1 MKKNKIIF
9 SLLFLVTIGC
19 ADLDTQNLN
28 RADIERVLANP
39 DDYVGVVE
47 GQYNVLWHATQ
58 HWSSANGLAFG
69 TVADAVTSSW
79 GNFGMNDMSSEPRV
93 AINNQQTYS
102 YAYVIES
109 SYEDNYSVI
118 GAVNDVLRLM
128 DADPE
133 IVVMQELV
141 DVTIKTK
148 AQALY
153 LQGVAY
159 ANLALTYDKAK
170 FVDETVDLADVAAL
184 DFSAYGDL
192 MTSALS
198 KLELAITTANS
209 APDFTVTGY
218 NGITISRDDFV
229 RLMRTLQAKFM
240 IYVARTEAENT
251 ATNWSDVLSK
261 ANAGI
266 TSDFAPIG
274 DANSWWDAYK
284 YYGTE
289 EGWGRVDMRVINA
302 MDPSQPSRFPTD
314 NSHPLPPAS
323 GDNRLDSDM
332 TYFTS
337 IPFRANR
344 GLYHYSHYQHSRYDY
359 HYSSG
364 GSGAMPHTTVA
375 ESDLIKAEALVR
387 TSGDKDLAA
396 ALINNTR
403 VTRGG
408 LSAVNGTDSDAVLL
422 TAILHERYVELF
434 VTMGGIPFYDRRR
447 TADDDGSFKPY
458 SGLQPLS
465 FRQMPIP
472 AKELN
477 ILGEE
482 VYTFGGADN

>member
-1 MKKNKIIF
+1 MKNNKIIF
-9 SLLFLVTIGC
+9 GLLFLVTIGC

-58 HWSSANGLAFG
+58 HWTSANALTFG
-69 TVADAVTSSW
+69 TVADSHTSSW
-79 GNFGMNDMSSEPRV
+79 GNFGMKDMSSEPRT
-93 AINNQQTYS
+93 AIDNQQTYT

-109 SYEDNYSVI
+109 SYEDNYAVI

-128 DADPE
+128 DADPD
-133 IVVMQELV
+133 IVVLQEGV

-159 ANLALTYDKAK
+159 GNLALTYDKAK
-170 FVDETVDLADVAAL
+170 FVDENVDLADVAGMAY
-184 DFSAYGDL
+184 SPYGDL

-218 NGITISRDDFV
+218 NGITISRDDYV

-240 IYVARTEAENT
+240 IYVARTDAENS
-251 ATNWSDVLSK
+251 ATNWADVLTK

-274 DANSWWDAYK
+274 DGSSWWDAYK

-289 EGWGRVDMRVINA
+289 GGWARVDMRVINA

-323 GDNRLDSDM
+323 GDNRLTSDM
-332 TYFTS
+332 TYNTG

-344 GLYHYSHYQHSRYDY
+344 GLYHYSHYDYSRYDY
-359 HYSSG
+359 HYP
-364 GSGAMPHTTVA
+364 GATGDMPHTTVV

-387 TSGDKDLAA
+387 TAGDKNLVAT
-396 ALINNTR
+396 LINNTR
-403 VTRGG
+403 DSRGG
-408 LSAVNGTDSDAVLL
+408 LTPMTGADSDTDLL
-422 TAILHERYVELF
+422 NAILHERYVELYSN
-434 VTMGGIPFYDRRR
+434 MGGIPFYDRRR
-447 TADDDGSFKPY
+447 SVDDDGGFRPY
-458 SGLQPLS
+458 SGLQALT

-477 ILGEE
+477 ILGEDI
-482 VYTFGGADN
+482 YTFGGADN